1 MTDLEQ
7 QLLETWQHYLDERD
21 SAIVQR
27 LEALSAHVASLA
39 AQLDGL
45 SVERTRSTIQPVIGM
60 TPPSRSRLVSR
71 LSWL

>member
-7 QLLETWQHYLDERD
+7 QLLEAWQHYLDERD

-27 LEALSAHVASLA
+27 LETLSAHVASLA

-45 SVERTRSTIQPVIGM
+45 SADVAHCTAEVQRLQQALTR
-60 TPPSRSRLVSR
+60 RSGGGSGI
-71 LSWL
+71 